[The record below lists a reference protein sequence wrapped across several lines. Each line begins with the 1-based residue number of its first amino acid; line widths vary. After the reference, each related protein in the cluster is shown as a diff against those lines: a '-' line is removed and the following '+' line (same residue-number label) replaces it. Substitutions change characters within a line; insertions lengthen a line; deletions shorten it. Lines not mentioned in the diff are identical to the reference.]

1 MVSMSALHALTAEL
15 HSGFLTL
22 AFACVMIVAGA
33 QIVVRLKKWMPGRF
47 VRWAIVV
54 RGYAEAASYVAA
66 VAGLLGLLLS
76 AYTGMYAWPM
86 SKLLDS
92 GVVRNKILFTTYA
105 TVLWG
110 AVVFLRTRF
119 GRGLWTC
126 PAMAFVYV
134 GFAFIAYGFIGM
146 TGSLGAHITQG
157 GSVLDPLWNIV
168 GFRVAST
175 VEVGPQIAAAIA
187 IISALIFVVSLWL
200 ARRYDLFSVKLAPET
215 CQKFFKWDEP
225 KMHLDVQESS
235 TE

>member
-22 AFACVMIVAGA
+22 AFACVMIVAVS
-33 QIVVRLKKWMPGRF
+33 QVVVRYKKWMPKIF
-47 VRWAIVV
+47 VRWAIVI

-86 SKLLDS
+86 SKLLES
-92 GVVRNKILFTTYA
+92 GVVRNKILFTAYA

-134 GFAFIAYGFIGM
+134 AFTFVAYGFIGM
-146 TGSLGAHITQG
+146 AGSLGAHITQG
-157 GSVLDPLWNIV
+157 GSVLDPLWSIV
-168 GFRVAST
+168 GFKVETT
-175 VEVGPQIAAAIA
+175 VEFGPELAAGIAIA
-187 IISALIFVVSLWL
+187 SAAIFVVSLWL
-200 ARRYDLFSVKLAPET
+200 GRRYDLFAMKLEPET

-225 KMHLDVQESS
+225 RILLDAPK
-235 TE
+235 TR